1 MTASYALRECEWWIC
16 NEYIRWPM
24 IAQSSSLGGR
34 PEVWVLAHMLRR
46 VIVVVSESV
55 SLCFATPQQF
65 TSRPQTIEKPKAE
78 GGGGGGGG
86 GGVHLESY
94 TREARRRSLLPSGTG
109 EASTTRSRVASAQT
123 NPRRREGVI
132 NSP

>member
-1 MTASYALRECEWWIC
+1 
-16 NEYIRWPM
+16 M

-94 TREARRRSLLPSGTG
+94 TREARRR
-109 EASTTRSRVASAQT
+109 
-123 NPRRREGVI
+123 RRRRIISSSSSSSGRCSCFV
-132 NSP
+132 

>member
-1 MTASYALRECEWWIC
+1 
-16 NEYIRWPM
+16 M

-123 NPRRREGVI
+123 NPRRQEGVI